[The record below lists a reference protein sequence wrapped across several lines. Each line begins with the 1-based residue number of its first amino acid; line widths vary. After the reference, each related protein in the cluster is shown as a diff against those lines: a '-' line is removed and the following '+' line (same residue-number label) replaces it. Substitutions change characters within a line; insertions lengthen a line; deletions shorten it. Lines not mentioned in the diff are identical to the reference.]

1 MFSPVIPEAQLY
13 LSQLYRDNTP
23 TSQPIAQSKY
33 VDPSLIDQDL
43 EEEVYQD
50 VPEELIGSNYGTD
63 DAFSPVPTQP
73 SVPQNILNPTSPPV
87 RSLPTPTDEPNFF
100 TSILQPFTGSPSNRP
115 IPNQQESTG
124 AQTQTESTVPLRN
137 VLLIPDIGVDGLIY
151 ESEDPVVLNYGIW
164 RRPQTSTPDRGGNTV
179 FVAHRYLYTTGINT
193 FYHLPKMEVGD
204 SFYVY
209 WQQKQY
215 TYEVYTVETVLPTEI
230 EIEENTEEPI
240 VTLYTCTPLWTSEYR
255 LVVRAKLI
263 EEPQT

>member
-1 MFSPVIPEAQLY
+1 M
-13 LSQLYRDNTP
+13 
-23 TSQPIAQSKY
+23 
-33 VDPSLIDQDL
+33 
-43 EEEVYQD
+43 
-50 VPEELIGSNYGTD
+50 
-63 DAFSPVPTQP
+63 
-73 SVPQNILNPTSPPV
+73 
-87 RSLPTPTDEPNFF
+87 
-100 TSILQPFTGSPSNRP
+100 
-115 IPNQQESTG
+115 
-124 AQTQTESTVPLRN
+124 RN
-137 VLLIPDIGVDGLIY
+137 VLLIPKIGVDGLVY

-204 SFYVY
+204 QFFVY

-215 TYEVYTVETVLPTEI
+215 TYEVFTVDTVLPTEI

-255 LVVRAKLI
+255 LVVRARLI